1 MITFFIFISN
11 IKEKEKRMKTQLL
24 CTFTT
29 KEELQ
34 NTLQQIRETYHIV
47 YNYIYILQ
55 NKSNLEELFVTYN
68 IDTAFQPKSP
78 LENTILIH
86 RKKESNSL
94 YTINALNELVKEENG
109 GVLDNS
115 FVINWQKFKNSI
127 ILTNAEWTKKIQTRV
142 FEVIDFGDGKEVIT
156 EKHK

>member
-1 MITFFIFISN
+1 
-11 IKEKEKRMKTQLL
+11 MKTQLL

-29 KEELQ
+29 KEELHT
-34 NTLQQIRETYHIV
+34 TLQQIRETYHIV

-68 IDTAFQPKSP
+68 IDTAFQPEVP

-109 GVLDNS
+109 GVLDSS

-127 ILTNAEWTKKIQTRV
+127 ILTNAEGTKKIQTRV
-142 FEVIDFGDGKEVIT
+142 FEVIDFGEGNKEVT
-156 EKHK
+156 EGQSK